1 MLFYDLGEM
10 GRETRCVQSVYSVC
24 VTSASARHPMVE
36 AKYTITMIENK
47 IKNDHENN
55 INNNNDNNISNDIFV
70 SCIKQ

>member
-1 MLFYDLGEM
+1 M

-36 AKYTITMIENK
+36 AKYTITIIGNK

-55 INNNNDNNISNDIFV
+55 INNNNNNDNNISDDIFV